1 MENLIEY
8 AMALAEVK
16 ASGQD
21 SAIIET
27 HDGYIDI
34 INLMSI
40 THEIKKKRYPGMPY
54 QNQNVRIKIVST
66 GSPLNILVK
75 LRNKTL
81 VVVPFGNLCER
92 NKYK

>member
-1 MENLIEY
+1 MRI
-8 AMALAEVK
+8 K
-16 ASGQD
+16 PGQVLQ
-21 SAIIET
+21 I
-27 HDGYIDI
+27 HYG
-34 INLMSI
+34 
-40 THEIKKKRYPGMPY
+40 KRYPGMPY